1 MKKENNKKNDLIDLE
16 KLEERMENIKEDAL
30 LNTLINSN
38 KKRNKYM
45 PERKKHFY
53 TAQEFIKMKKQQFRN
68 EKDKLIKMKDIG
80 RKGKFYF
87 IKEALTIMP
96 QHNLN
101 EKVFI
106 IERLRKDKT
115 EGIIT
120 HDKDWQKGEIEYRI
134 GYYIVGK
141 IGRAKGRWIWGQFSP
156 LIPKADF
163 NKLINKAKKE
173 GTIL

>member
-1 MKKENNKKNDLIDLE
+1 MKQKWKKKIINIFLNNMRE
-16 KLEERMENIKEDAL
+16 KL
-30 LNTLINSN
+30 
-38 KKRNKYM
+38 
-45 PERKKHFY
+45 FY
-53 TAQEFIKMKKQQFRN
+53 TAQEFIKSKKQQFKK
-68 EKDKLIKMKDIG
+68 EKNKLIRMKDIG

-106 IERLRKDKT
+106 IERLRKEKT
-115 EGIIT
+115 EGKIT
-120 HDKDWQKGEIEYRI
+120 HPEGWQKGEIEYRI

-141 IGRAKGRWIWGQFSP
+141 IGRAKGIWIWGQFCP
-156 LIPKADF
+156 LIPQADF
-163 NKLINKAKKE
+163 NRLINKAKKE